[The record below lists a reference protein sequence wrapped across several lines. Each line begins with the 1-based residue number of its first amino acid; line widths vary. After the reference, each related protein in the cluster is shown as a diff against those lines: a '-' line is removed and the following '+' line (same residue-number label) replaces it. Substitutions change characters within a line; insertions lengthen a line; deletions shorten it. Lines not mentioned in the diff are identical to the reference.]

1 MENSDGK
8 VLTLNFGGDT
18 IKSDKT
24 DSESPP
30 VTKTASKDDIA
41 KAKILNAR
49 IQGRREYDDIKGKF
63 DSLVKLMKES
73 AAFSDS
79 GFAIEH
85 ALSPYFSI
93 IDSVIKGQ
101 RPMGI
106 SEDDFKQ
113 AQKEVL
119 KSLLKKY
126 CIDKK

>member
-18 IKSDKT
+18 IKSDRT

-30 VTKTASKDDIA
+30 VSKATLETDIA

-49 IQGRREYDDIKGKF
+49 IQGRREYDDVKNKY
-63 DSLVKLMKES
+63 DSLIKLMKES
-73 AAFSDS
+73 AVFSEAGS
-79 GFAIEH
+79 AVEYV
-85 ALSPYFSI
+85 LSPYFSI
-93 IDSVIKGQ
+93 IDSAIKGQ

-106 SEDDFKQ
+106 SEDDFNR
-113 AQKEVL
+113 AHKEVI
-119 KSLLKKY
+119 KSLLRKY

>member
-18 IKSDKT
+18 IKSDRT

-30 VTKTASKDDIA
+30 VSKATSETDIA

-49 IQGRREYDDIKGKF
+49 IQGRREYDDVKNKY
-63 DSLVKLMKES
+63 DSLIKLMKES
-73 AAFSDS
+73 AVFPEAGS
-79 GFAIEH
+79 AVEYV
-85 ALSPYFSI
+85 LSPYFSV

-106 SEDDFKQ
+106 SEDDFNR
-113 AQKEVL
+113 AHKEVI
-119 KSLLKKY
+119 KSLLRKY